1 MNQTKPGV
9 LRTAFQDLDLGT
21 WSRPLIHGCGLILIL
36 AIFAIKYS
44 QKKPKKSV
52 VKRDINANRKY
63 GHWTPDLSFKTPT
76 PPPFP
81 NWDINTTRPQPYR
94 AFRHKYSITMAIRNM
109 DFHQWIELDNEW
121 LKFHNHKLER
131 TREKKDEL
139 CVTSPEARDAAFE
152 LLDELWNYLPHRYP
166 TLFKQTATG
175 LDNLVTGESW
185 SFRNGTQEDPMYIV
199 AMLLQDDV
207 AIMIEQEDG
216 QYVLKGGAI
225 MLAGFWR
232 LKDKYNLPL
241 SAIHTTGDVP
251 KYKEKLQTGMEKFF
265 IRQTCDKPV
274 VRNNYFIQTDGNLPW
289 SKSIGDE
296 DKEVVGWYTAEPAKD
311 INQLYFRSERQ
322 SLRRLPKTGATIFT
336 IRTYF
341 LPITE
346 LAQEPYVPRRLLDG
360 IRSWIPEVQDYRGY
374 TKFKDVVEP
383 YLEKMADEQEA
394 KGYTVE
400 TEPDVYPY

>member
-1 MNQTKPGV
+1 MNQTNSGV
-9 LRTAFQDLDLGT
+9 LRSVFYDLDLSK
-21 WSRPLIHGCGLILIL
+21 WSRTVCGLIFIMV
-36 AIFAIKYS
+36 IFAIKYS

-63 GHWTPDLSFKTPT
+63 GHWTPDYNFKTPT
-76 PPPFP
+76 PPPYP

-131 TREKKDEL
+131 TREKKQEL

-152 LLDELWNYLPHRYP
+152 LLDELWNYLPH
-166 TLFKQTATG
+166 QTPDG
-175 LDNLVTGESW
+175 LSNLVTGESW
-185 SFRNGTQEDPMYIV
+185 SFKNGTKEDPMYIA
-199 AMLLQDDV
+199 AMLLQDDI

-232 LKDKYNLPL
+232 LKDKFNLPL
-241 SAIHTTGDVP
+241 SAIHTSGDVP

-296 DKEVVGWYTAEPAKD
+296 DKDVVGWYTAEPAKD

-346 LAQEPYVPRRLLDG
+346 LAQEPYVPRRLLNG
-360 IRSWIPEVQDYRGY
+360 RGGAILG
-374 TKFKDVVEP
+374 KN
-383 YLEKMADEQEA
+383 
-394 KGYTVE
+394 GR
-400 TEPDVYPY
+400 